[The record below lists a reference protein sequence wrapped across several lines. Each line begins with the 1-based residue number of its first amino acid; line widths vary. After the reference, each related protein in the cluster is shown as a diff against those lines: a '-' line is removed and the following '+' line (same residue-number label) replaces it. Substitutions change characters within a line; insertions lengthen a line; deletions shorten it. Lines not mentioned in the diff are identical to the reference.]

1 MLTERKIFVETE
13 KNGESAGFRI
23 TQSKQYNSDV

>member
-13 KNGESAGFRI
+13 KNGELAGFRI
-23 TQSKQYNSDV
+23 TRQYNSDV